1 MPDPTILNHG
11 DMVMCS
17 QGTAP
22 GAFQSMQ
29 SSGEAKPGETVP
41 LVNVPTFGMCRSMA
55 NPQTASATAAAQG
68 VLTVAPCIPQV
79 VGQWVGG
86 DPTSGNVPAFA
97 MCHCS
102 AGGVIRKA

>member
-11 DMVMCS
+11 DTVTCS
-17 QGTAP
+17 QGTSP
-22 GAFQSMQ
+22 GAFQSTQ
-29 SSGEAKPGETVP
+29 PSGVAQPGETVP
-41 LVNVPTFGMCRSMA
+41 LVNIPSFGMCRSMA

-68 VLTVAPCIPQV
+68 VMTFAPCVPTV

-86 DPTSGNVPAFA
+86 DPTSGNVAA
-97 MCHCS
+97 YSACHCS